1 MISSSLFNENI
12 YTASTTGIAS
22 LAFELVHVRRMN
34 EFLCSYSESPN
45 ISTAE
50 TYLYVQEKENALGS
64 TFFTF
69 LTSWLDPAHFQK
81 K

>member
-1 MISSSLFNENI
+1 
-12 YTASTTGIAS
+12 
-22 LAFELVHVRRMN
+22 MN
-34 EFLCSYSESPN
+34 SFAECSYSESPN

-64 TFFTF
+64 TFFTL